1 MARRYEFFV
10 RVSENDF
17 TRVSEANDCDIL
29 FFLYILLCDIF
40 FIIWRTDVV
49 DITDFHFIV
58 FE

>member
-29 FFLYILLCDIF
+29 FLYIFYYVISFLLYG
-40 FIIWRTDVV
+40 
-49 DITDFHFIV
+49 
-58 FE
+58 EQM